1 MPDAPEVVVQRQ
13 FDAYNAHDIDAFLD
27 TFSQTVEMRSLPS
40 NELLR
45 RGHDEVRDFYEERFS
60 NSNLR
65 AELLGRTVLGTMVI
79 DHERLVGFDD
89 GRVLVLISVVEVRD
103 GLIQNCWFING

>member
-1 MPDAPEVVVQRQ
+1 MPDAPDVVVQRQ
-13 FDAYNAHDIDAFLD
+13 FDTYNAHDIDGFLA
-27 TFSQTVEMRSLPS
+27 TYSPTVEMRSLPS

-45 RGHDEVRDFYEERFS
+45 SGHEEVRKFYEERFS
-60 NSNLR
+60 NPNLR

-89 GRVLVLISVVEVRD
+89 GRVVVIIAVNEVRD